1 VREGKASASAMT
13 VALARA
19 HLHRLGAIDD
29 PHAGTVL
36 TPRHEVAGLAFRRG
50 PLAGYGRSPTFGYIA
65 CRTRFF
71 DDAVTRALDDGVT
84 QVVILG
90 AGYDS
95 RPLRLARPGV
105 RWFEVD
111 HPATQTETRRRLPA
125 PDVTYVPLDL
135 VAGDLPAALRRA
147 GFERS
152 RPAAFLAEGLTMYL
166 ERSTAGSLL
175 ADIAGAAAPDSR
187 LAADFSQGGGS
198 VSLPSRVVASAMR
211 RSFEVRGEQ
220 RFDWADEATTLE
232 LLRGAG
238 WAVSE
243 VARGPELAER
253 YLRGTPLRTEGV
265 SPWAFCLQA
274 TKA

>member
-1 VREGKASASAMT
+1 MRDGKASASAMT

-19 HLHRLGAIDD
+19 HLHWLGAIDD

-36 TPRHEVAGLAFRRG
+36 TPRHEAAGRAFRRG
-50 PLAGYGRSPTFGYIA
+50 PLARFGRSPTFGYIA

-95 RPLRLARPGV
+95 RPLRMARAGV

-111 HPATQTETRRRLPA
+111 HPATQAEKRRRLPS
-125 PDVTYVPLDL
+125 PDVSYVALDL
-135 VAGDLPAALRRA
+135 VTGDLSAALHGA
-147 GFERS
+147 GFED

-166 ERSTAGSLL
+166 DRTTAGSLL
-175 ADIAGAAAPDSR
+175 AGLAGVAAAESR
-187 LAADFSQGGGS
+187 LAVDFSQGGGS

-211 RSFEVRGEQ
+211 RSFEYRGEQ
-220 RFDWADEATTLE
+220 RYDWADESAAVDVL
-232 LLRGAG
+232 GAAG
-238 WAVSE
+238 WGVTE
-243 VARGPELAER
+243 VADGAVLAER
-253 YLRGTPLRTEGV
+253 YLSGTPLRTEGI
-265 SPWAFCLQA
+265 SPSAFCVRA
-274 TKA
+274 TRA